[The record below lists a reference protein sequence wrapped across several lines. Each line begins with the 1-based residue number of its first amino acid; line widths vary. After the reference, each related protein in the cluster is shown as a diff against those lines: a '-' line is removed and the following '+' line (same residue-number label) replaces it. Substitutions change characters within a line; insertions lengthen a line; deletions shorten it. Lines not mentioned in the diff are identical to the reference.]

1 MVAEK
6 QMLNAKDIQEL
17 LGVSQSKAYG
27 LIKQMNQELAES
39 DHIVIRGKV
48 PCAYIEK
55 RFFGIS
61 ARNNFGK
68 E

>member
-27 LIKQMNQELAES
+27 LIKQMNTELEAS

-48 PCAYIEK
+48 PSAYIEK
-55 RFFGIS
+55 RFFGIN
-61 ARNNFGK
+61 ARNGFRK